1 MFKTVKFP
9 LLSDK
14 ITNNPLNEE
23 KNSLEGLTWNELASK
38 GYLKESIEVND
49 DVVTMSKTF
58 ISSDSTLKR
67 SENII
72 IPKEEFDR
80 YIKNDFKPADLEK
93 EISNLEEELKAFK
106 EIGEYEICA
115 TIRDQILFLKD
126 FIKSTLI
133 NAYK

>member
-14 ITNNPLNEE
+14 ITNPLNEE

-49 DVVTMSKTF
+49 DVVTMTKDF
-58 ISSDSTLKR
+58 ISTDSTLKR
-67 SENII
+67 SEKII
-72 IPKEEFDR
+72 IPKENFDD
-80 YIKNDFKPADLEK
+80 YIKKDFDEKELEK